1 MMNVAVTVPE
11 QENPLILQGMCKSD
25 EDEMP
30 LSHEEANFFSVDE
43 EDASNWK
50 EVLLHKIKDLVIDEN
65 AFDKKLLEQS
75 KKEWMDIF

>member
-1 MMNVAVTVPE
+1 MNVAVTVTE
-11 QENPLILQGMCKSD
+11 EENPLFLQGTRESD

-43 EDASNWK
+43 EDASDWK
-50 EVLLHKIKDLVIDEN
+50 EVSLHKIEDLVINEN

-75 KKEWMDIF
+75 QKEWMEIF